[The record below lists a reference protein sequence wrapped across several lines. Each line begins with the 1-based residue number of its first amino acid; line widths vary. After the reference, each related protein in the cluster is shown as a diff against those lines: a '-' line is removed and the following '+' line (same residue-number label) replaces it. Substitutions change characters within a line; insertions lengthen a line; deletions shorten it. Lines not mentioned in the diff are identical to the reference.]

1 MFNIN
6 LTEEQR
12 VQKSAVAIMAHK
24 KWADTGGVLMLGER
38 RVCDTTPTAYTNGKM

>member
-24 KWADTGGVLMLGER
+24 KWADTGGIS
-38 RVCDTTPTAYTNGKM
+38 PTLNNVATFAKT

>member
-24 KWADTGGVLMLGER
+24 KVGRHGWRPDAR
-38 RVCDTTPTAYTNGKM
+38 RT

>member
-12 VQKSAVAIMAHK
+12 VQKSAVAIMAKGPQEVGRHG
-24 KWADTGGVLMLGER
+24 WRPDAR
-38 RVCDTTPTAYTNGKM
+38 RT